1 MSANVHIMGIVNLTE
16 DSFYAGSR
24 TAAADVLARARQMW
38 ADGATVVDL
47 GACSTRPGASQPSLE
62 EEWARLEPALRE
74 IAGNCLPGNSVRS
87 AHSGPSHCLSRP
99 LCERTS
105 NGSLPASWDFR
116 FSPYCPPG
124 DIGPHGAMCGG
135 AHVPGR
141 QLPAISIDTYRSE
154 IVRRAY
160 EVMGPFMVN
169 DISAGQ
175 LDPQMLPTV
184 GRLGLP
190 YVAMHMRGTPETMQ
204 QFTQYEDLME
214 DIKAY
219 FRNFALKAAD
229 AGIADWLPDPGFGFS
244 KTLEQNWELLR
255 RLDELQELD
264 RPVLVGVSRKSM
276 IYKVLGISPEEAM
289 PATQVVQ
296 YAALERGA
304 RWLRVH
310 DVPEAART
318 VRLWEWAEAL

>member
-1 MSANVHIMGIVNLTE
+1 MSGIVHIMGIVNLTQ

-24 TAAADVLARARQMW
+24 TAATDALSRAQQMW

-47 GACSTRPGASQPSLE
+47 GACSTRPGAPQPSLE

-74 IAGNCLPGNSVRS
+74 MAGNCLPGTCAPPHMGRGRGPLDVRS
-87 AHSGPSHCLSRP
+87 QSGRDRQWEGP
-99 LCERTS
+99 ERAKRTE
-105 NGSLPASWDFR
+105 F
-116 FSPYCPPG
+116 
-124 DIGPHGAMCGG
+124 
-135 AHVPGR
+135 PGR

-160 EVMGPFMVN
+160 EVIGQFMVN

-175 LDPQMLPTV
+175 LDPRMLETV

-204 QFTQYEDLME
+204 QFTQYKDLLE

-219 FRNFALKAAD
+219 FQDFALKAAD
-229 AGIADWLPDPGFGFS
+229 AGIADWLLDPGFGFS

-255 RLDELQELD
+255 RLAELQELG
-264 RPVLVGVSRKSM
+264 RPILVGVSRKSM
-276 IYKVLGISPEEAM
+276 LYKALGITPEEAM

-310 DVPEAART
+310 DVAEAART
-318 VRLWEWAEAL
+318 VRLWSLLHQV